1 MMMHLHIEGSIMQRI
16 GGVFGIRRNPLLCP
30 AGLIAVGA
38 LVVFALACPTQ
49 SKAQSQSQNTSA
61 SAPLPAFEF
70 VVASIKPSSPDAP
83 DGFMTNPG
91 RGRVSDTFSARNL
104 SLMNLVK
111 AAYGI
116 PFGTTD
122 SRITG
127 APKWLDSEKFDVE
140 AKIDGATVDALNK
153 LTPDQRTLAQRQM
166 LQALL
171 ADRCKMMIH
180 REMKDLP
187 IFSLVITKNGPKL
200 QEANPDEVTSIGTS
214 RDGASELITGK
225 ARSIADLARWLSV
238 SLGCPVLDKTGL
250 TGKYDFKLEWTPDV
264 SQAPTNN
271 ATTGQP
277 PPTTL
282 DSGGPSLFTAIQE
295 QLGLKLESGKGPVEI
310 IVIDH
315 IERPSGN

>member
-1 MMMHLHIEGSIMQRI
+1 M
-16 GGVFGIRRNPLLCP
+16 LCP
-30 AGLIAVGA
+30 AGLFVAAA
-38 LVVFALACPTQ
+38 LVVFALTSATQ
-49 SKAQSQSQNTSA
+49 SNAQSQSQNTSA

-70 VVASIKPSSPDAP
+70 VVASIKPSSPDAS
-83 DGFMTNPG
+83 DGFMTNIG

-104 SLMNLVK
+104 TLMNLVK

-127 APKWLDSEKFDVE
+127 APKWLDSEKYDVE
-140 AKIDGATVDALNK
+140 AKIDSAAVDELNK
-153 LTPDQRTLAQRQM
+153 LSPDQRTLAQRQM

-180 REMKDLP
+180 RETKDLP
-187 IFSLVITKNGPKL
+187 IYSLVITKNGPKL
-200 QEANPDEVTSIGTS
+200 VEANPDEVTSISAS
-214 RDGASELITGK
+214 RDGASEIITGK

-238 SLGCPVLDKTGL
+238 SLGCPVLDMTGL
-250 TGKYDFKLEWTPDV
+250 TGKYDYKLEWTPDDSPAQTV
-264 SQAPTNN
+264 PGSASDRT
-271 ATTGQP
+271 P
-277 PPTTL
+277 PL
-282 DSGGPSLFTAIQE
+282 ASADSIGPSLFTAIQE
-295 QLGLKLESGKGPVEI
+295 QLGLKLVAGKGPVEI

>member
-1 MMMHLHIEGSIMQRI
+1 MKRAGRVLASH
-16 GGVFGIRRNPLLCP
+16 RNQLLYP
-30 AGLIAVGA
+30 AGLFACTA
-38 LVVFALACPTQ
+38 LVIFALARP
-49 SKAQSQSQNTSA
+49 AQSEALSQVQNSSA
-61 SAPLPAFEF
+61 SAPAFEF
-70 VVASIKPSSPDAP
+70 VVASIKPSGPDAP
-83 DGFMTNPG
+83 DGFMTTPG

-116 PFGTTD
+116 PFGAND
-122 SRITG
+122 GRITG
-127 APKWLDSEKFDVE
+127 APKWLDSEKYDVE
-140 AKIDGATVDALNK
+140 AKIGSAAVDELNK
-153 LTPDQRTLAQRQM
+153 LSPDQRMLAQRQM

-180 REMKDLP
+180 RETKDLP
-187 IFSLVITKNGPKL
+187 VFSLVIAKTGPKL
-200 QEANPDEVTSIGTS
+200 HEANPDEITSIGTS
-214 RDGASELITGK
+214 RNGASELITGK

-250 TGKYDFKLEWTPDV
+250 TGKYDYKLEWTPNDNP
-264 SQAPTNN
+264 APPDS
-271 ATTGQP
+271 ASDRLP
-277 PPTTL
+277 PPSSA
-282 DSGGPSLFTAIQE
+282 DSIGPSLFTAIQE